1 LEDVWRSIP
10 PGHAVDELAHRF
22 ARQVAAEPGA
32 SVLDVGC
39 GDGRLATELERAGAR
54 VAGADPSRIAIER
67 ARAALPGARFEQI
80 GAAGRLPF
88 DDSRFDAV
96 TCIHVMQHVDDT
108 QLILSEMRRVLRPG
122 GTLAVAVPNNGRVYR
137 TVASAAAFERLHD
150 PLQPVV
156 RFYTDRSLARLL
168 EAFGF
173 DHVEVRERGG
183 VPLIRPLLAGVAQKP
198 ALR

>member
-1 LEDVWRSIP
+1 M
-10 PGHAVDELAHRF
+10 
-22 ARQVAAEPGA
+22 
-32 SVLDVGC
+32 LDVGC

-54 VAGADPSRIAIER
+54 VAGAEPSRIAIER